1 MNYLKP
7 DNGEQKADIQW
18 WVESETPRCDL
29 CAEYLELIFLTP
41 GLILY
46 NCSQV
51 LAIKILKTNQYN
63 PV

>member
-18 WVESETPRCDL
+18 WVESDTPRCDL
-29 CAEYLELIFLTP
+29 PTDYPELILLTP

-46 NCSQV
+46 NWAQV
-51 LAIKILKTNQYN
+51 LPIKILKTHQYN